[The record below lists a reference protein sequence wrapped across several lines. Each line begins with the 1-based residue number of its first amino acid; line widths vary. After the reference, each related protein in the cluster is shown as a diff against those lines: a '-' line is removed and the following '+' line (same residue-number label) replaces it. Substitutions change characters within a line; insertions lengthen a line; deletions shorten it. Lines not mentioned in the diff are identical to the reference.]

1 MSEIR
6 SMTPSKRLRSPLL
19 ALVAL
24 AAVACGGHEAGPAGG
39 NETPPPAVRRTLRAA
54 TVPEI
59 AAAARP
65 GRPVLFVGLDAAD
78 WQYLDPLLARGEMPE
93 LARLV
98 RESHSGVL
106 ETEHPPLSPILW
118 TTMFTG
124 VSPLEHGVL
133 DFSRF
138 RPGSGEREPIG
149 SEERLRPAL
158 WNLASWAGRPV
169 TVLGLW
175 ATYPAEPVQG
185 LLVADRFFAFLD
197 MGEMPPEGT
206 VYPPERQPWARE
218 ILRQVEEEVGLK
230 TMRGYLPDLGEE
242 EYRRALE
249 ATRPY
254 DDPVS
259 ALRRIL
265 VETRVY
271 ARLLAESWERDRP
284 ELAVLYLQGTD
295 SIGHVFA
302 PYYPPRQASVSP
314 ADFARFS
321 GVADRYFH
329 EIDRLLGEMRR
340 LAAARG
346 AVLFLASDHGFYW
359 HEGRPERL
367 SSFANATAA
376 KWHRKEGMYLLHGPG
391 LAPAPQRGRGGVRQ
405 VAPTLV
411 SLLGLAPAAGMKA
424 EPLPPVTLPAAA
436 PFDYLP
442 YFERERQ
449 RRLDQRPAV
458 PGGGEEEIAKLRA
471 LGYVGAR
478 EAGRASREALALGE
492 GRTAGSF
499 NNEGLIHQNEGR
511 KPEARRAFERA
522 LDVDP
527 GLASAAWN
535 LSDLLFAA
543 GDLDRA
549 DEMLV
554 RAYAGELPEG
564 VRFVIGR
571 AIGYQRQGEVA
582 RALRLL
588 DAAIAARA
596 DEPEVLLFRG
606 RYRIERGECGGAL
619 EDFLAAER
627 LAPANPAAPASAAM
641 AHLCLG
647 SPAAAR
653 VALERSLALDPAQ
666 PRVRELLA
674 RTGG

>member
-1 MSEIR
+1 MSETR
-6 SMTPSKRLRSPLL
+6 SMIPSQRLPSSLL
-19 ALVAL
+19 AFVAL
-24 AAVACGGHEAGPAGG
+24 AAFACGGPEAGPRREA
-39 NETPPPAVRRTLRAA
+39 EPPPSSARPVLRAA

-59 AAAARP
+59 EAAARP
-65 GRPVLFVGLDAAD
+65 GRPVLFVGLDGAD
-78 WQYLDPLLARGEMPE
+78 WQHLDPLIARGELPE

-98 RESHSGVL
+98 REGRPGVL

-124 VSPLEHGVL
+124 SSPLEHGVL

-138 RPGSGEREPIG
+138 RPGSGEREPVG
-149 SEERLRPAL
+149 SEERLRPAV

-175 ATYPAEPVQG
+175 ATFPAEPVQG

-197 MGEMPPEGT
+197 MGGAPPEGT
-206 VYPPERQPWARE
+206 VFPPERQAWARE
-218 ILRQVEEEVGLK
+218 ILRQVEEEVGFE
-230 TMRGYLPDLGEE
+230 TMRGYLPDLGEA
-242 EYRRALE
+242 EYRRALA

-271 ARLLAESWERDRP
+271 ARLLAGSWERDRP

-295 SIGHVFA
+295 SIGHMFA

-314 ADFARFS
+314 ADFARFG
-321 GVADRYFH
+321 GVADRYFR
-329 EIDRLLGEMRR
+329 EIDRLLGELRR
-340 LAAARG
+340 LAEARG
-346 AVLFLASDHGFYW
+346 AVLFLASDHGFTW
-359 HEGRPERL
+359 HEGRPEQL

-376 KWHRKEGMYLLHGPG
+376 KWHRKEGMYLLHGTG
-391 LAPAPQRGRGGVRQ
+391 AAASTQRERGGVRQ

-411 SLLGLAPAAGMKA
+411 SLLGLAPPVGWGVAPLAPVAA
-424 EPLPPVTLPAAA
+424 PAAA
-436 PFDYLP
+436 PFDYEP
-442 YFERERQ
+442 YFDRERER
-449 RRLDQRPAV
+449 RLARAPAA
-458 PGGGEEEIAKLRA
+458 PQGGEEEIAKLRA
-471 LGYVGAR
+471 LGYLGAR
-478 EAGRASREALALGE
+478 EAGRASREALARGA

-499 NNEGLIHQNEGR
+499 NNEGLIHQDEGR
-511 KPEARRAFERA
+511 KGEARQAFERA
-522 LDVDP
+522 LEVDS

-543 GDLDRA
+543 GELDRA
-549 DEMLV
+549 DELLV
-554 RAYAGELPEG
+554 RAFGGELPEG
-564 VRFVIGR
+564 TRFVIGR
-571 AIGYQRQGEVA
+571 AIGYQRSGDVE

-588 DAAIAARA
+588 DAAIAARG

-606 RYRIERGECGGAL
+606 RYRIERGECQGAL

-647 SPAAAR
+647 NPGGAR
-653 VALERSLALDPAQ
+653 VALERSLSLDPAQ

-674 RTGG
+674 RTAG